1 MHEIRELSNSYE
13 MSKLAIDS
21 MIDYAVYILDKKGII
36 LSSNSGGINLTGF
49 QASEVIGTHF
59 AHFYSMKDI
68 EENTPENDLS
78 WAYNHEHYEVENWMT
93 RKDGSQFWADIVIN
107 RLNDQNGTH
116 IGYSLIIKDLTSKKN
131 NEDALRMSEYS
142 AQKELKL
149 KSQFIADISHE
160 LRTPLGAILGFAE
173 FLQRNDIND
182 IDKNHYLDI
191 ILKNGK
197 NLNRIINDVLDLSKI
212 EAGRVDIELKEFDLH
227 NIINEVVDLFKP
239 QCQKKH
245 INISYEKTE
254 FEPIKVTSDGNRL
267 RQILNNI
274 ISNAIKFTD
283 KGEITLAVHMIEET
297 PDQNNFEILIKDTGI
312 GLSQAEMDK
321 IFHPFIQV
329 SNTQNKANKG
339 SGLGLVLARRMAE
352 AIGGDVE
359 LVSTRPNL
367 GSVFSV
373 KFTDYKTL
381 NSPPKSKAVDMNLH
395 SLQSKSILIVDD
407 SIDNLEIIKLFLNSY
422 GGDPDIAND
431 GNEALIKVQNKD
443 YDVILMD
450 IEMPN
455 MNGFQVIK
463 ELRNRNNNTPVIALT
478 AHAMPEDRLK
488 TKSAG
493 FFDHVTK
500 PIDFN
505 YLVSAI
511 ETLH

>member
-36 LSSNSGGINLTGF
+36 LSSNSGAKNLTGF

-59 AHFYSMKDI
+59 ARFYSMGDI
-68 EENTPENDLS
+68 ELNVPDEDLKL
-78 WAYNHEHYEVENWMT
+78 ARNLGHHEVENWMI
-93 RKDGSQFWADIVIN
+93 RKDGSEFWANIIIN
-107 RLNDQNGTH
+107 RLNDQSGKH
-116 IGYSLIIKDLTSKKN
+116 IGYSQITRDLTAKKHS
-131 NEDALRMSEYS
+131 EDALKMAEYS

-173 FLQRNDIND
+173 FLQKDNINEN
-182 IDKNHYLDI
+182 DKNHYLDI

-212 EAGRVDIELKEFDLH
+212 EAGRVDIELIEFNLH
-227 NIINEVVDLFKP
+227 TIIDEVIELFRP
-239 QCQKKH
+239 QCVAKN
-245 INISYEKTE
+245 ILISYDKKNAEVHK
-254 FEPIKVTSDGNRL
+254 IISDCNRL

-283 KGEITLAVHMIEET
+283 KGEITLSVQIVSET
-297 PDQNNFEILIKDTGI
+297 PEQNCFEILIKDSGI
-312 GLSQAEMDK
+312 GLSHEEVNR

-329 SNTQNKANKG
+329 GNNQNKMNKG

-352 AIGGDVE
+352 ALGGDVE
-359 LVSTRPNL
+359 LVSTEEGV

-381 NSPPKSKAVDMNLH
+381 KSSKPRALEIQVH
-395 SLQSKSILIVDD
+395 SLKSKSILIVDD
-407 SIDNLEIIKLFLNSY
+407 SVDNLEIIKLFLNSY
-422 GGDPDIAND
+422 GGDPDIAID
-431 GNEALIKVQNKD
+431 GNEALRKVQNKN

-463 ELRNRNNNTPVIALT
+463 ELRQRKNKTPVIALT
-478 AHAMPEDRLK
+478 AHALPEDRLK
-488 TKSAG
+488 TKNAG
-493 FFDHVTK
+493 FIDHVTK

-505 YLVSAI
+505 YLVSTI